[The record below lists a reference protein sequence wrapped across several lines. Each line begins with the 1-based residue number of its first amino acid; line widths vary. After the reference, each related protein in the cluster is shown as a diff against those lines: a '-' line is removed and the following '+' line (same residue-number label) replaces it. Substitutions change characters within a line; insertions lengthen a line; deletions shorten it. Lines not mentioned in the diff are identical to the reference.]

1 MVTDSLDPSWW
12 ALELFSGFIIL
23 EAGTVS
29 QNLSCLSP
37 LGLGVV
43 WSGEGLDLGLEEE
56 IAQHTYH
63 CQALLGARLYTNL
76 PNTIRYH

>member
-29 QNLSCLSP
+29 QNLSCL
-37 LGLGVV
+37 
-43 WSGEGLDLGLEEE
+43 
-56 IAQHTYH
+56 
-63 CQALLGARLYTNL
+63 LLWD
-76 PNTIRYH
+76 